1 MKEKKIYQSD
11 KKGMHG
17 IRKKR
22 KWVNEKE
29 NKAYRQ
35 YHTFTKDTKN
45 IKIKE

>member
-1 MKEKKIYQSD
+1 
-11 KKGMHG
+11 MHG

-35 YHTFTKDTKN
+35 YHTLTKDTKN